1 MTPSATAISRPLL
14 DQLAAADAADA
25 GDRVDVA
32 VLWAVVETVAPRA
45 MVVEAIELIEELVPG
60 ALPELARRRAAQK
73 PPRRRGD

>member
-1 MTPSATAISRPLL
+1 VTPSATAISRPLL
-14 DQLAAADAADA
+14 DQLAAADA